1 MKKYFYIGAF
11 LLVLFEIAN
20 VYFIMPLPGS
30 QDAKS
35 IDLAYFL
42 HSYRWIF
49 RIALGL
55 VILIGL
61 VPAFK
66 GSKWLTIIVLLL
78 IAAVEYVVKY
88 EMAAD
93 TMFYEPRYLNM
104 AVLPDNVVSDDRL
117 VLGVELNGEARAYP
131 IQFIGYHHKVFDT
144 IGGKPIMV
152 TYCTV
157 CRSGRVFEP
166 IINGKE
172 EKFRLVG
179 MDHFNAMF
187 EDHSTK
193 SWWRQVTG
201 EAIAGPL
208 KGQKLTEVPSRQTSL
223 ATWLALFPNSL
234 VMQPDSNF
242 QMIYDGMSDYEAG
255 HRDGELT
262 KRDSLSWKDKSWI
275 AGIIVDDKVKAY
287 DWNELVKEGI
297 INDKLEALPVVVVLT
312 DDGRSLF
319 AFIRHS
325 DAQQLS
331 FRNDTLTDGMI
342 DFTLLGKAID
352 TTGQDLVPIPVYQEY
367 WHSWRTFHPETKR

>member
-1 MKKYFYIGAF
+1 MKKLFYIGAF
-11 LLVLFEIAN
+11 LLILFEIAN

-30 QDAKS
+30 QEARS

-42 HSYRWIF
+42 YSYRLIF
-49 RIALGL
+49 RILFGL
-55 VILIGL
+55 MILVGL
-61 VPAFK
+61 VPSFK
-66 GSKWLTIIVLLL
+66 SSKWLTL
-78 IAAVEYVVKY
+78 IALFLVAAVEYVVKY

-104 AVLPDNVVSDDRL
+104 AVVPDNIVSDERL
-117 VLGVELNGEARAYP
+117 VLGVEFHGEARAYP

-166 IINGKE
+166 VVNGKE

-187 EDHSTK
+187 EDLSTK

-208 KGQKLTEVPSRQTSL
+208 KGQKLTEVPALQTSL
-223 ATWLALFPNSL
+223 ATWLELFPNSL

-255 HRDGELT
+255 HRNGELT
-262 KRDSLSWKDKSWI
+262 RRDSLSWQDKSWV
-275 AGIIVDDKVKAY
+275 AGIIVDDLVKAY
-287 DWNELVKEGI
+287 DWNELISKGI
-297 INDKLEALPVVVVLT
+297 ILDKVDALPVAILVT

-325 DAQQLS
+325 DEQQLT
-331 FRNDTLTDGMI
+331 FRNDTLTDGVI

-367 WHSWRTFHPETKR
+367 WHSWRTFHPETRK